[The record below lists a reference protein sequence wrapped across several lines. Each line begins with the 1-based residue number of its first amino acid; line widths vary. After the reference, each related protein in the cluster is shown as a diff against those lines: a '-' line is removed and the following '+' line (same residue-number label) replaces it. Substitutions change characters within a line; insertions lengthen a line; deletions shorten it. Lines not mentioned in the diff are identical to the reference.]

1 MLGMITET
9 MEKATLEV
17 FKLPYGFQLHKHY
30 WYSQYGEIDYSDIR
44 FSITQTDE
52 ESDFF
57 VAVAN
62 CHSYLNL
69 AQINDSS
76 ITGQENSKGIPERSC
91 QTMCLV
97 ETNLNNVPLSIELDV
112 ARNVKSI
119 PNHTQYSE
127 LAQFRQTGRQSI
139 ACPDDQVVRQ
149 LSQEQKHFLGGK
161 GLFVPFGDSQALF
174 RAFKGCF
181 HAATTQV
188 IGVNRPPEMVLR

>member
-62 CHSYLNL
+62 CHSYEHAMVKFLTQIQ
-69 AQINDSS
+69 AQYHNQFQ
-76 ITGQENSKGIPERSC
+76 G
-91 QTMCLV
+91 
-97 ETNLNNVPLSIELDV
+97 LDKWICKLLDI
-112 ARNVKSI
+112 R
-119 PNHTQYSE
+119 TQ
-127 LAQFRQTGRQSI
+127 
-139 ACPDDQVVRQ
+139 
-149 LSQEQKHFLGGK
+149 
-161 GLFVPFGDSQALF
+161 
-174 RAFKGCF
+174 
-181 HAATTQV
+181 
-188 IGVNRPPEMVLR
+188 